1 MANSGGVAVHL
12 IDGDDRQVNNEASN
26 VVHLSEEDLAQ
37 GRARYHALTD
47 QEEFV
52 RRTTEKGKLDAGR
65 NVRSGYAYDFDS
77 TDEVRPQDV
86 ERAERLREELGDEPL
101 HGIEDRYAYRFIKR
115 TFDIVFS
122 AAIIVVFSW
131 LYILIAILVKLD
143 DPKGPVF
150 FKQKRVGWSIIG
162 QKLGA
167 VRGIVSRTAL
177 SALEAW
183 RLRHSY
189 RRLGV
194 AA

>member
-37 GRARYHALTD
+37 GRVRRNTLVE

-65 NVRSGYAYDFDS
+65 TVRSGYAYDFDS
-77 TDEVRPQDV
+77 TDEVRPRDV

-115 TFDIVFS
+115 TFDVAFS
-122 AAIIVVFSW
+122 IAIIVLFSW

-162 QKLGA
+162 QKSGA
-167 VRGIVSRTAL
+167 VSDYALRPAL

-189 RRLGV
+189 QRLGV